1 MSLIGS
7 LSVGQS
13 ALAVSQA
20 QIQTTGNNIA
30 NVDNPDYTRQT
41 SSTTEALTQQIKPG
55 MFVGTGVDLTTVSR
69 QIDEALQSRLR
80 AATTD
85 SAGAA
90 TTSQWLG
97 QLQST
102 FNELSDNDLSTQM
115 STFFNSWSDL
125 ANKPQDEGQRQ
136 VVLQD
141 GAAVAQTFQQLRS
154 SLSGLQGNVNSQITS
169 LAKQADSLASQIAKL
184 NGQITTAEGGSGGTA
199 NDLRD
204 QRDADLKQLATL
216 VNIQTV
222 PQANGVVDVYV
233 GSDALVSNNLSR
245 GIIVQQDAVNGATT
259 NGLVTMSLHFKSDN
273 GTINASGGQ
282 LGALVGVQKQV
293 NNSVDRV
300 DTLAHSLI
308 FELNKIHSSG
318 QGLAGL
324 STTTSTSIVRD
335 PTLALNDP
343 NAGLNFT
350 PTNGSFVI
358 HGTQKG
364 SGLDTSTLVPIN
376 LSASGGGGTSLNTLA
391 ASLNAISGVSA
402 TINGGKLTIT
412 ATNSDTQLSFSQDS
426 SGVLAALGV
435 NNFYT
440 GSDARDIAVNQAVQ
454 DNPDLLAA
462 SKNGQPADN
471 QTARAIADL
480 ESTAVSSLNGQTL
493 KDSYQSL
500 INGVGTATNTAQ
512 TNAEATQSVTD
523 TLESQRDALSGVS
536 LDEETMNLMKQQRAY
551 QGAAKLISTID
562 QMMQT
567 LLQMT

>member
-30 NVDNPDYTRQT
+30 NVDNPDYTRQLA
-41 SSTTEALTQQIKPG
+41 STTESQSQQIKPG
-55 MFVGTGVDLTTVSR
+55 MFVGTGVDLTSVSR
-69 QIDEALQSRLR
+69 QIDEALASRLR

-85 SAGAA
+85 SSGAA

-115 STFFNSWSDL
+115 SDFFNSWSDL

-141 GAAVAQTFQQLRS
+141 GTAVAQTFQQLRS
-154 SLSGLQGNVNSQITS
+154 SLSGLQGNVNDQITS
-169 LAKQADSLASQIAKL
+169 MAKQADNLASQIAQL
-184 NGQITTAEGGSGGTA
+184 NGQIATAEGGSGGTA
-199 NDLRD
+199 NSLRD
-204 QRDADLKQLATL
+204 QRDADLKQLSTL

-222 PQANGVVDVYV
+222 NQSNGTVDVYI
-233 GSDALVSNNLSR
+233 GSDALVSNNISR
-245 GIIVQQDAVNGATT
+245 GITTQQDATSGTTT
-259 NGLVTMSLHFKSDN
+259 NGLITTSLHFKSDN
-273 GTINASGGQ
+273 GTINATGGQ

-293 NNSVDRV
+293 NSSVDQI

-318 QGLAGL
+318 QGLDGFT
-324 STTTSTSIVRD
+324 STTSTNVVSD
-335 PTLALNDP
+335 PSAALNSSTS
-343 NAGLNFT
+343 GLKFT

-358 HGTQKG
+358 HVTQKDT
-364 SGLDTSTLVPIN
+364 GLDTSTLVPIN
-376 LSASGGGGTSLNTLA
+376 LTASGGTSLNTLA
-391 ASLNAISGVSA
+391 ASLNAINGVSA

-412 ATNSDTQLSFSQDS
+412 ATNSSTQLSFSQDS

-435 NNFYT
+435 NSFYT
-440 GSDARDIAVNQAVQ
+440 GSDARDIAVNQTVQ
-454 DNPDLLAA
+454 NDPDLLAA

-480 ESTAVSSLNGQTL
+480 ESTAVSSLNGSNL

-500 INGVGTATNTAQ
+500 INGIGAAANTAK

>member
-30 NVDNPDYTRQT
+30 NVDNPDYTRQLA
-41 SSTTEALTQQIKPG
+41 STTESMSQQLKPG
-55 MFVGTGVDLTTVSR
+55 MFVGTGVDLTGVSR

-85 SAGAA
+85 SSGAA

-115 STFFNSWSDL
+115 SDFFNSWSDL

-141 GAAVAQTFQQLRS
+141 GTAVAQTFQQLRS
-154 SLSGLQGNVNSQITS
+154 SLSGLQGNVNDQIKST
-169 LAKQADSLASQIAKL
+169 ATQADNLASDIARL
-184 NGQITTAEGGSGGTA
+184 NGQIATAEGGTGGTA
-199 NDLRD
+199 NSLRD
-204 QRDADLKQLATL
+204 QRDADLKQLSTL
-216 VNIQTV
+216 VNVQTV
-222 PQANGVVDVYV
+222 NQSNGTVDVYV
-233 GSDALVSNNLSR
+233 GSDALVSNNISR
-245 GIIVQQDAVNGATT
+245 GITTQQDATSGTTT
-259 NGLVTMSLHFKSDN
+259 NGLVTTSLHFKADN
-273 GTINASGGQ
+273 GTINATGGQ

-293 NNSVDRV
+293 NSSVDQI

-318 QGLAGL
+318 QGLDGF
-324 STTTSTSIVRD
+324 SSTSSTNVVSD
-335 PTLALNDP
+335 PTAALN
-343 NAGLNFT
+343 NSASGLKFT
-350 PTNGSFVI
+350 PTNGSFVV
-358 HGTQKG
+358 HVTQKD

-376 LSASGGGGTSLNTLA
+376 LSASGGTSLNTLA
-391 ASLNAISGVSA
+391 ASLNAINGVSA

-412 ATNSDTQLSFSQDS
+412 ATNSSTQLSFSQDS

-435 NNFYT
+435 NTFYT
-440 GSDARDIAVNQAVQ
+440 GSDARDIAVNQTVQ
-454 DNPDLLAA
+454 NDPDLLAA
-462 SKNGQPADN
+462 SRNGQPADN

-480 ESTAVSSLNGQTL
+480 ESTAVTSLKGSNL

-500 INGVGTATNTAQ
+500 INGIGAAANTAK